1 MQHAYSYTA
10 RRHWRQVQ
18 CLDAVV
24 VFCGFQVVVGAL
36 QQAVEAQTPTSP
48 NPLPRAMQLVT
59 NISSLMHALPHLD
72 EFTVL
77 AARS

>member
-1 MQHAYSYTA
+1 M
-10 RRHWRQVQ
+10 
-18 CLDAVV
+18 
-24 VFCGFQVVVGAL
+24 GAL

-59 NISSLMHALPHLD
+59 NISILMHALPLLD

-77 AARS
+77 AARSLLLPHAHLQ